1 MMDFIFLV
9 PIMSQQQQ
17 ELQHRLPRD
26 TAVSVTAGNGQ
37 GGGPAGNSAGS
48 TSRGSGGGPAAN
60 AANTVTVQQEE
71 LRRRLPNSSNML
83 LTADGRVGGRRVGG
97 NADSTSRGQGGGPT
111 GHVDRQQQQLPRDR
125 DLPRRIAMV
134 APTGRQGGR
143 PAGETVGSTSGRQGG
158 GPATQQQQQELR
170 RHPRYQDE
178 NDPDVEMM
186 EVVRTIELGPGC
198 PRDVTSFFGRP
209 DQQSPSNSSNSSSDG
224 GLCPHCGYP
233 YGCHGYD

>member
-1 MMDFIFLV
+1 
-9 PIMSQQQQ
+9 MSQQQQQQQQ
-17 ELQHRLPRD
+17 ELQRRLPRD
-26 TAVSVTAGNGQ
+26 TTVSVTAGNGQ

-48 TSRGSGGGPAAN
+48 TSRGSGGGPTADAAN
-60 AANTVTVQQEE
+60 IVTVQQEE

-125 DLPRRIAMV
+125 DLPRRIATV
-134 APTGRQGGR
+134 APM
-143 PAGETVGSTSGRQGG
+143 GRQGG
-158 GPATQQQQQELR
+158 GPATQQQQEVR

-209 DQQSPSNSSNSSSDG
+209 DPQSPSNSSNSSSDG

>member
-1 MMDFIFLV
+1 
-9 PIMSQQQQ
+9 MSQQQQ
-17 ELQHRLPRD
+17 ELQQRLPRD

-48 TSRGSGGGPAAN
+48 TGRGSGGGPATN
-60 AANTVTVQQEE
+60 AATNAATVQQREE
-71 LRRRLPNSSNML
+71 LRRRLPASSNMF
-83 LTADGRVGGRRVGG
+83 LTGDGRVGGRRIGG
-97 NADSTSRGQGGGPT
+97 NAEQGGGPA
-111 GHVDRQQQQLPRDR
+111 GNVGRQQQQQGLPRDR
-125 DLPRRIAMV
+125 DLPRRIATV
-134 APTGRQGGR
+134 APM
-143 PAGETVGSTSGRQGG
+143 GRQGG
-158 GPATQQQQQELR
+158 GPATQQQQDLR

-209 DQQSPSNSSNSSSDG
+209 DPQSPSNSSNSSSDG